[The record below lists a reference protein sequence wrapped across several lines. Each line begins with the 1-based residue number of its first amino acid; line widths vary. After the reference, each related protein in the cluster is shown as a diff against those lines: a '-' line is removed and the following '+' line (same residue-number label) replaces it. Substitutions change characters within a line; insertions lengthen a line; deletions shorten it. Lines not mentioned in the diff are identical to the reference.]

1 MLLVQQPLFR
11 KQADHAQHVYVCV
24 CAHVCVHMCVCMGMQ
39 EHVHTL
45 SLFIMI
51 YVWFVMISN
60 PLVHGK

>member
-1 MLLVQQPLFR
+1 MLLVQEPLFR

-24 CAHVCVHMCVCMGMQ
+24 CAHMCMCMGIQ
-39 EHVHTL
+39 EHVHIL